1 MAIMRKKRVNFD
13 EVRPIILADWRTG
26 AYTVRDLAYK
36 HGVSAAF
43 VNGIT
48 KGVACDTKTTVNNI
62 IALEQDLARLDRRSV
77 NSVHEVA
84 LDLIH
89 FERANSQRME
99 TATLK
104 AMDMLPNSERVSD
117 VKSVM
122 DVLKIHRE
130 AILGKSPD
138 TAIQINN
145 SPEPEYESKYLKQ
158 RQARF
163 IRE

>member
-13 EVRPIILADWRTG
+13 EVRPVILADWRTG

-36 HGVSAAF
+36 HGVSRSF
-43 VNGIT
+43 VNKITLGI
-48 KGVACDTKTTVNNI
+48 ACDTKTTVDNI
-62 IALEQDLARLDRRSV
+62 IALEQDLARLDSRAV
-77 NSVHEVA
+77 HSVHEVA

-99 TATLK
+99 AATLK

-130 AILGKSPD
+130 AILGKSPE

-145 SPEPEYESKYLKQ
+145 SPEPEYQSAYLKQ